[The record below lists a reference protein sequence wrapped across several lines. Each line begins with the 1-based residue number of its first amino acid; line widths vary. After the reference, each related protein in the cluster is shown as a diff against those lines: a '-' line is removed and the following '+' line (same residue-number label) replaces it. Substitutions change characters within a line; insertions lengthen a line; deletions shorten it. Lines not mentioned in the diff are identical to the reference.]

1 MLNKIDLFTIK
12 YFKEISWTVISLCCL
27 AVIFSLLSG
36 NFFLAIV
43 NGMIAILNY
52 MNYISYRE

>member
-1 MLNKIDLFTIK
+1 
-12 YFKEISWTVISLCCL
+12 L
-27 AVIFSLLSG
+27 AVIFSLIGG

-43 NGMIAILNY
+43 NVMIALLNY